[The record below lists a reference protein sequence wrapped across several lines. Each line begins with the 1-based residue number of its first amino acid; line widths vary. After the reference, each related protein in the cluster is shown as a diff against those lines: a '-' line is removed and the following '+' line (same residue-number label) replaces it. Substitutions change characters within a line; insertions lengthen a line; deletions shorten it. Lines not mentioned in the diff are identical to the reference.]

1 MSVRGFC
8 GCYLASSNQF
18 CLVCYDLSVC
28 LFRSFNLNII
38 IVGLTYLLPLVPWW
52 LGSAQ
57 VDRILIVSYCNLIFG
72 IIEIVF
78 FTLTERQ
85 EDVKFNKAYLQQL
98 FGHVLPII
106 AALIGMSFVSRTTLI
121 AVETWELFLIATL
134 FTFGATLRILAIS
147 QLGLL
152 RFKFNIAFREKQTL
166 KTDQLHSYMRH
177 PTYTGMMIVILAYAV
192 TTHSW
197 SAGIIGIFFAFF
209 GFQYR
214 IHFEEQALKEQF
226 GKEYE
231 YYRAKT
237 PMWLP
242 FLN

>member
-1 MSVRGFC
+1 M
-8 GCYLASSNQF
+8 
-18 CLVCYDLSVC
+18 LS
-28 LFRSFNLNII
+28 F
-38 IVGLTYLLPLVPWW
+38 LL
-52 LGSAQ
+52 LG
-57 VDRILIVSYCNLIFG
+57 RLCEF
-72 IIEIVF
+72 
-78 FTLTERQ
+78 
-85 EDVKFNKAYLQQL
+85 
-98 FGHVLPII
+98 
-106 AALIGMSFVSRTTLI
+106 
-121 AVETWELFLIATL
+121 
-134 FTFGATLRILAIS
+134 LAIS

-166 KTDQLHSYMRH
+166 KTDQLHRYMRH
-177 PTYTGMMIVILAYAV
+177 PTYTGMMIVVLAYAV

-231 YYRAKT
+231 DYRAKT

>member
-1 MSVRGFC
+1 MAAILLLQINFA
-8 GCYLASSNQF
+8 LFAAIF
-18 CLVCYDLSVC
+18 LFC

-38 IVGLTYLLPLVPWW
+38 LVGLTYLLPLVPWW

-57 VDRILIVSYCNLIFG
+57 AERILIVSYSNLIFG

-121 AVETWELFLIATL
+121 PVETWELFLIATL

-231 YYRAKT
+231 DYRANT

>member
-1 MSVRGFC
+1 MAAILLLQINFA
-8 GCYLASSNQF
+8 LFATIF
-18 CLVCYDLSVC
+18 LFC

-38 IVGLTYLLPLVPWW
+38 LVGLTYLLPLVPWW

-57 VDRILIVSYCNLIFG
+57 VDRILIVSYSNLIFG

-121 AVETWELFLIATL
+121 PVETWELFLIATL
-134 FTFGATLRILAIS
+134 FTFGTTLRILAIS

-177 PTYTGMMIVILAYAV
+177 PTYTGMMIVIIAYAV
-192 TTHSW
+192 IAHSLTW
-197 SAGIIGIFFAFF
+197 GVLGIASALV

-214 IHFEEQALKEQF
+214 IYHEEN
-226 GKEYE
+226 
-231 YYRAKT
+231 T
-237 PMWLP
+237 
-242 FLN
+242 FLQTN

>member
-1 MSVRGFC
+1 M
-8 GCYLASSNQF
+8 
-18 CLVCYDLSVC
+18 
-28 LFRSFNLNII
+28 
-38 IVGLTYLLPLVPWW
+38 
-52 LGSAQ
+52 
-57 VDRILIVSYCNLIFG
+57 
-72 IIEIVF
+72 F

-121 AVETWELFLIATL
+121 PVETWELFLIAFL
-134 FTFGATLRILAIS
+134 FAFGTTLRILAIS

-166 KTDQLHSYMRH
+166 KTDQMHSYMRH
-177 PTYTGMMIVILAYAV
+177 PTYTGMMIVVLAYAV

-197 SAGIIGIFFAFF
+197 SAGIIGTIFALF

-231 YYRAKT
+231 DYRAKT

>member
-1 MSVRGFC
+1 MAAILLLQINFA
-8 GCYLASSNQF
+8 LFATIF
-18 CLVCYDLSVC
+18 LFC
-28 LFRSFNLNII
+28 LFRSFNLNIFL
-38 IVGLTYLLPLVPWW
+38 VGLTYLLPLIPWW

-57 VDRILIVSYCNLIFG
+57 VDRILIVSYSNLIFG

-85 EDVKFNKAYLQQL
+85 EDVRFNKAYLQQL

-121 AVETWELFLIATL
+121 PVETWELFLIATL
-134 FTFGATLRILAIS
+134 FTFGTTLRILAIS

-177 PTYTGMMIVILAYAV
+177 PTYTGMMIVVFAYAV

-197 SAGIIGIFFAFF
+197 SAGIIGTIFALF

-231 YYRAKT
+231 DYRAKT

>member
-1 MSVRGFC
+1 MAAILLLQINFAVFAAIF
-8 GCYLASSNQF
+8 LF
-18 CLVCYDLSVC
+18 CLC
-28 LFRSFNLNII
+28 RSFNLNII
-38 IVGLTYLLPLVPWW
+38 LVGFTYLLPLIPWW

-57 VDRILIVSYCNLIFG
+57 IERILIVSYCNLIFG
-72 IIEIVF
+72 IVEIVF

-106 AALIGMSFVSRTTLI
+106 VALNGMSFVSRTTLI
-121 AVETWELFLIATL
+121 PVEIWELIIIAIL
-134 FTFGATLRILAIS
+134 FTFGTTLRILAIS
-147 QLGLL
+147 QLGFL
-152 RFKFNIAFREKQTL
+152 RFKFNIAFRDKQTL
-166 KTDQLHSYMRH
+166 KTDQLHKYMRH

-197 SAGIIGIFFAFF
+197 YAGIIGTFFAFF

-214 IHFEEQALKEQF
+214 IHFEEKALKEHF
-226 GKEYE
+226 GKDYE
-231 YYRAKT
+231 TYRAKT

>member
-1 MSVRGFC
+1 MSAILLLKVNFAVFVTIF
-8 GCYLASSNQF
+8 LF
-18 CLVCYDLSVC
+18 C

-38 IVGLTYLLPLVPWW
+38 LVGFTYLLPLVPWW

-57 VDRILIVSYCNLIFG
+57 VERILIVSYCNLIFG
-72 IIEIVF
+72 IVEIVF

-98 FGHVLPII
+98 FGHVLPIV

-121 AVETWELFLIATL
+121 PVEIWELIIIAIL
-134 FTFGATLRILAIS
+134 FTFGTTLRILAIS
-147 QLGLL
+147 QLGFL
-152 RFKFNIAFREKQTL
+152 RFKFNIAFRDKQTL
-166 KTDQLHSYMRH
+166 KTDQLHKYMRH

-197 SAGIIGIFFAFF
+197 YAGIIGTFFAFF

-214 IHFEEQALKEQF
+214 IHFEEKALKEQF
-226 GKEYE
+226 GKDYE
-231 YYRAKT
+231 NYRAKT

>member
-1 MSVRGFC
+1 VAAILLLQINFAVFAAIF
-8 GCYLASSNQF
+8 LF
-18 CLVCYDLSVC
+18 CLC
-28 LFRSFNLNII
+28 RSFNLNII
-38 IVGLTYLLPLVPWW
+38 LVGFTYLLPLIPWW

-57 VDRILIVSYCNLIFG
+57 IERILIVSYCNLIFG
-72 IIEIVF
+72 IVEIVF

-98 FGHVLPII
+98 LGHVLPII
-106 AALIGMSFVSRTTLI
+106 VALIGMSFVSRTTLI
-121 AVETWELFLIATL
+121 PVEIWELIIIAIL
-134 FTFGATLRILAIS
+134 FTFGTTLRILAIS
-147 QLGLL
+147 QLGFL
-152 RFKFNIAFREKQTL
+152 RFKFNIAFRDKQTL
-166 KTDQLHSYMRH
+166 KTDQLHKYMRH

-197 SAGIIGIFFAFF
+197 YAGIIGTFFAFF

-214 IHFEEQALKEQF
+214 IHFEEKALKEQF
-226 GKEYE
+226 GKDYE
-231 YYRAKT
+231 NYRAKT